1 MKQSLLDIGNGFFE
15 NNEVEQFITNNPY
28 MGFVLMSAMIEF
40 LGKCCLQ
47 QNTFSDSRHSEE
59 DFLRAITDISPLQK
73 YKKWDFKVKSPKAKT
88 QTKEKTTNKLYTEL
102 RCGML
107 HSLLPKG
114 GISLAPKSTDL
125 DKNIV
130 GAVDLYNDL
139 KDAWAELRQR
149 QPVGG
154 FLETTPSIVVENG
167 VSGTCINQENV
178 NL

>member
-1 MKQSLLDIGNGFFE
+1 MKQSLLDIGNSFFE
-15 NNEVEQFITNNPY
+15 NDDVKQFITNNPY

-40 LGKCCLQ
+40 LGKCSLQ
-47 QNTFSDSRHSEE
+47 QKTFSDSAHSEE
-59 DFLRAITDISPLQK
+59 DFLRAIKDILPLQK
-73 YKKWDFKVKSPKAKT
+73 YKKWNIKIKLKKGKNKT
-88 QTKEKTTNKLYTEL
+88 TEKTTNKLYSAL

-107 HSLLPKG
+107 HSLLPKE
-114 GISLAPKSTDL
+114 GILLAPKSTEL

-139 KDAWAELRQR
+139 KDAWSELLQR
-149 QPVGG
+149 KPVDV